1 MSIGFCMFL
10 GIKDPFENYIKDLLL
25 NNTNP
30 VDHEVVINK
39 LNYVRKIGRLVVS
52 SLITLIL
59 LKDSL
64 FYVMVFLLG
73 LSCFSLV
80 IVYEIYKLLKKKKY
94 SKLN

>member
-80 IVYEIYKLLKKKKY
+80 IVYEIYKLLKKKEI
-94 SKLN
+94 